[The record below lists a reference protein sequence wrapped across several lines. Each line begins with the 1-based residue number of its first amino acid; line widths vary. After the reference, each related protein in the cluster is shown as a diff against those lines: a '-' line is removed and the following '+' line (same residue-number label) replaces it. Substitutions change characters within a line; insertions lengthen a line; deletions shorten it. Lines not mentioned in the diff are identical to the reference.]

1 MPLVNPLVLQ
11 MKKSTSFV
19 LLLLAALAALS
30 GYLLSKASLVGKVGI
45 TLIYKEYSFLKVWW
59 QGALAVFACWLLL
72 FLIQGWAQRKA
83 KGSNAALVHI
93 AALVL
98 AAIGLFFTYQ
108 DFRNNLSHRLLGE
121 RFHIGGYLFWIGWMI
136 ISLAFLFRKKKK

>member
-1 MPLVNPLVLQ
+1 
-11 MKKSTSFV
+11 MKKSTSFI
-19 LLLLAALAALS
+19 LLLLAALATLS

-45 TLIYKEYSFLKVWW
+45 TLVYKEYSFLKVWW

-72 FLIQGWAQRKA
+72 LLVQGWAGRRA
-83 KGSNAALVHI
+83 KGGNAALAHV
-93 AALVL
+93 AALLL
-98 AAIGLFFTYQ
+98 ATIGLFFTYQ

-136 ISLAFLFRKKKK
+136 ISLFYLFRGRK

>member
-1 MPLVNPLVLQ
+1 MR
-11 MKKSTSFV
+11 KSTSFI

-30 GYLLSKASLVGKVGI
+30 GYLLSKASLVGKVGM
-45 TLIYKEYSFLKVWW
+45 TLVYKEYSFLKVWW
-59 QGALAVFACWLLL
+59 QGALAVLAAWLVLL
-72 FLIQGWAQRKA
+72 LIQGVVNRRA
-83 KGSNAALVHI
+83 KGGNAALAQIV
-93 AALVL
+93 ALVL

-136 ISLAFLFRKKKK
+136 ISLFYLFRGKK

>member
-1 MPLVNPLVLQ
+1 MPFVNPLVLL

-19 LLLLAALAALS
+19 LLLLVVLAVLC

-72 FLIQGWAQRKA
+72 FFIQGWAQRNA
-83 KGSNAALVHI
+83 KGSNAVLPHI

-108 DFRNNLSHRLLGE
+108 DFSNNLSHRLLGE
-121 RFHIGGYLFWIGWMI
+121 RFHLGGYLFWVGWMI
-136 ISLAFLFRKKKK
+136 ISLAYLFRKKK